1 MKKNLLFILVSL
13 LATSIIAGH
22 TASAQAVG
30 PVVSLTGNIF
40 NEVTKQPVTVFL
52 LVLDQDGK
60 RVTATRSNSAEN
72 GYYYITGLKPGKTY
86 TISIKQK
93 DYLNEQFTLEV
104 ANTDKYQE
112 ISKDFLVKPLEKN
125 AYLKLSVPP
134 FELNKSKLRF
144 GSEFLLDDMANTLK
158 NNPTVKFE
166 ILCYPDNAKDPKENQ
181 QLTDERSKALM
192 NYFVSQGIDVSR
204 ITTSGSNEVDSK
216 NPPPTKT
223 AAKGKRYI
231 GPSYIVIKDFQ

>member
-1 MKKNLLFILVSL
+1 MKKKILISML
-13 LATSIIAGH
+13 STLALVIILGH
-22 TASAQAVG
+22 AAYAQALG

-52 LVLDQDGK
+52 MVLDQDGK

-93 DYLNEQFTLEV
+93 DYLNEQFVLSV

-112 ISKDFLVKPLEKN
+112 ISKDFLVKPMEKN

-144 GSEFLLDDMANTLK
+144 GSEFLLEDMAGTLK
-158 NNPTVKFE
+158 NNPNVKFD
-166 ILCYPDNAKDPKENQ
+166 IVCFPDNSKDKKENLE
-181 QLTDERSKALM
+181 LTDERSKALM

-204 ITTSGSNEVDSK
+204 ITTQGNADIDPK

-231 GPSYIVIKDFQ
+231 GSSYIVVKDF